1 MTGAPTAGRRR
12 ARDPEATRQALL
24 DAAIELFGT
33 AGFDATSVQSI
44 ADRAQVTKG
53 GFYHHFGSK
62 QALLHEIHDRFIDY
76 HLERMRELLAEPGSP
91 AEELLRRLVRDVL
104 VVGAARWR
112 NDIEIFYQ
120 ERRQLEGE
128 QLRGGAGQAARV
140 RGLRDRGR
148 PARRSPRA
156 RWPTAAIPKVVAF
169 GIIGMTMWAYHWF
182 DPARGGERELG
193 ELYAGHG
200 AGRVAGM
207 KVADAIAGANIPAL
221 IPMLVDAHRATR
233 SGSRRRTRPQRQK
246 GLDDNHDGG
255 LPQEIQAEI
264 RAAAARGDR
273 ATGDGRAAAT
283 RRTSCSCG
291 C

>member
-33 AGFDATSVQSI
+33 EGFDATSVQSI

-76 HLERMRELLAEPGSP
+76 HLEQLRSLLAEPGLDP
-91 AEELLRRLVRDVL
+91 VERVRRMVRDVL
-104 VVGAARWR
+104 VVGAAKWR

-120 ERRQLEGE
+120 ERRQLEGASYAAVLAKRHE
-128 QLRGGAGQAARV
+128 FEGYVVEVLRRGIDAGALA
-140 RGLRDRGR
+140 DRGD
-148 PARRSPRA
+148 
-156 RWPTAAIPKVVAF
+156 PKVVAF

-193 ELYAGHG
+193 ELYADMVLDG
-200 AGRVAGM
+200 
-207 KVADAIAGANIPAL
+207 L
-221 IPMLVDAHRATR
+221 RA
-233 SGSRRRTRPQRQK
+233 
-246 GLDDNHDGG
+246 
-255 LPQEIQAEI
+255 
-264 RAAAARGDR
+264 
-273 ATGDGRAAAT
+273 
-283 RRTSCSCG
+283 
-291 C
+291 

>member
-33 AGFDATSVQSI
+33 EGFDATSVQSI

-76 HLERMRELLAEPGSP
+76 HLEQLRSLLAEPGLDP
-91 AEELLRRLVRDVL
+91 VERVRRMVRDVL
-104 VVGAARWR
+104 VVGAAKWR

-120 ERRQLEGE
+120 ERRQLEGASYAAVLAKRHE
-128 QLRGGAGQAARV
+128 FEGYVVEVLRRGIDSGALA
-140 RGLRDRGR
+140 DRGD
-148 PARRSPRA
+148 
-156 RWPTAAIPKVVAF
+156 PKVVAF

-193 ELYAGHG
+193 ELYADMVLDG
-200 AGRVAGM
+200 
-207 KVADAIAGANIPAL
+207 L
-221 IPMLVDAHRATR
+221 RA
-233 SGSRRRTRPQRQK
+233 
-246 GLDDNHDGG
+246 
-255 LPQEIQAEI
+255 
-264 RAAAARGDR
+264 
-273 ATGDGRAAAT
+273 
-283 RRTSCSCG
+283 
-291 C
+291 